1 MKEYF
6 GIAWALFAS
15 GAFAVVF
22 NVRGRDLPL
31 SATGGALGWAVYL
44 LVADV
49 AGTEGLAFFAAS
61 ASVAVY
67 SEIVSRLANRPAT
80 TYLACALIPLVPG
93 GGMYYT
99 MARSLTGDVYGSL
112 AEGVATLS
120 TAGAIAAGVAIG
132 SAVARLARRL

>member
-1 MKEYF
+1 MNANL
-6 GIAWALFAS
+6 GIVWALFAS

-31 SATGGALGWAVYL
+31 SAMGGALGWAVYL
-44 LVADV
+44 LVTAV
-49 AGTEGLAFFAAS
+49 EGTAALAYFAAS

-67 SEIVSRLANRPAT
+67 AEIVARLANRPAT
-80 TYLACALIPLVPG
+80 IYLACALIPLVPG

-99 MARSLTGDVYGSL
+99 MARSLTGDVYGTL

-120 TAGAIAAGVAIG
+120 TAGAIAAGVAVG
-132 SAVARLARRL
+132 SAAARLARRL